1 MNPAAES
8 DYGFQADNYTPA
20 MRFRKD
26 PNGNFWEPDG
36 GGVAG
41 IRRRIPDQSHRP
53 GWTPP
58 SAEFEV

>member
-26 PNGNFWEPDG
+26 PNGNFWEPD
-36 GGVAG
+36 AG
-41 IRRRIPDQSHRP
+41 AWLAYGARSAAARRGRIAALGS
-53 GWTPP
+53 
-58 SAEFEV
+58 